1 MLISSGTQKKQT
13 AMTRD
18 KLIEQESEKYADELI
33 KCSAIGQHDKTW
45 MSEVYKQTINS
56 QLVKGFIELAVIE
69 ARIEENIFSF
79 RDSENFDYAYYN
91 KRNNELS
98 IQRTELLKRLNLEG

>member
-1 MLISSGTQKKQT
+1 MYYSKIDARNSK
-13 AMTRD
+13 
-18 KLIEQESEKYADELI
+18 SENDQWQVRSIGYAE
-33 KCSAIGQHDKTW
+33 G
-45 MSEVYKQTINS
+45 INS

-98 IQRTELLKRLNLEG
+98 IQRTELLKRLNLGG

>member
-1 MLISSGTQKKQT
+1 MYYSKIDARNSK
-13 AMTRD
+13 
-18 KLIEQESEKYADELI
+18 SENDQWQVRSIGYAE
-33 KCSAIGQHDKTW
+33 G
-45 MSEVYKQTINS
+45 INS

-79 RDSENFDYAYYN
+79 RDSKNFDYAYYN

-98 IQRTELLKRLNLEG
+98 IQRTELLKRLNLGG